1 MTAQELANEI
11 ANWQTAE
18 DGNIVFSVC
27 TDANIPE
34 GVYPNMKGTH
44 EQMVNMLVIAAQNY
58 PVVKLMFADTL
69 KALGEYPIS
78 AGIHLNTRI
87 GRGGTDKH

>member
-11 ANWQTAE
+11 ANWQKAE
-18 DGNIVFSVC
+18 EGNIIFSVC
-27 TDANIPE
+27 TDASHPE

-58 PVVKLMFADTL
+58 PFVKLMFADTL

-78 AGIHLNTRI
+78 AGIRLSTRI